1 MEGQPGEVT
10 AFEGATKVERQLL
23 YLYAKVEQHLFHTGH
38 LTSILGREI
47 SEDGC
52 DTRSIGENRGR
63 MRRVADQLD
72 YVLMLMRQALVLYNQ
87 LGRHIRIFQGIWVK
101 RCNLDL
107 LYHHLSATH
116 TLIYHH
122 LARDCITDQLLKVIA
137 DDMIYKSEQVK
148 AWAESLEFTLKCI
161 YRYQHE
167 SDTSDDPPGENS
179 ERAASTDSD
188 RTPDRENGEEL
199 EDSDDPPGENSEDP
213 MESVAPTDS
222 IATRTRS
229 HYPTYGSFYDYRG
242 R

>member
-1 MEGQPGEVT
+1 LASFIAMEEQPGEVT
-10 AFEGATKVERQLL
+10 AFEGATKEEQQLL
-23 YLYAKVEQHLFHTGH
+23 HQYAKIEHHLFHTGR

-72 YVLMLMRQALVLYNQ
+72 YVLTLLRQALALYNQ

-107 LYHHLSATH
+107 LYHHLTSTH
-116 TLIYHH
+116 SLIYHH
-122 LARDCITDQLLKVIA
+122 IACDCITDQLLKVIA

-179 ERAASTDSD
+179 E
-188 RTPDRENGEEL
+188 
-199 EDSDDPPGENSEDP
+199 DP

-229 HYPTYGSFYDYRG
+229 HYPKYGSFYDYRG